1 MEYKSLY
8 KYGQEVSALV
18 ILWDYKSRGH
28 VSFSLML
35 DQNSRFSLG
44 HIGATDRPRA
54 WCFLGT
60 LGYREARER
69 AQEYDQ
75 VSITCVFV
83 ASKVPPPNSY
93 LNQNKMLGLKAT
105 LNIID
110 NSGALLA
117 ECVNVL
123 KSKSTGTGMAKV
135 GDEIVVV
142 IRRARPI
149 SATAL
154 ASATAIKV
162 RKGDVRRALVRTKK
176 EVMRPDGRYIRFDDN
191 AAVLLNN
198 KKELLGTRIGGVVS
212 ADLRMK
218 GWSKIASLAPKV

>member
-83 ASKVPPPNSY
+83 ASK
-93 LNQNKMLGLKAT
+93 
-105 LNIID
+105 IID

-162 RKGDVRRALVRTKK
+162 RKGDVRRALVVRTKK

-218 GWSKIASLAPKV
+218 GWSKIASLAPKVV

>member
-1 MEYKSLY
+1 MTYHDIGCLSSSRL
-8 KYGQEVSALV
+8 VS
-18 ILWDYKSRGH
+18 SRLNATLIAG
-28 VSFSLML
+28 L
-35 DQNSRFSLG
+35 DHT
-44 HIGATDRPRA
+44 HIRGVNVLTQQGRLS
-54 WCFLGT
+54 C
-60 LGYREARER
+60 
-69 AQEYDQ
+69 
-75 VSITCVFV
+75 I
-83 ASKVPPPNSY
+83 PNSY
-93 LNQNKMLGLKAT
+93 STTNPESIMLGLKAT

-162 RKGDVRRALVRTKK
+162 RKGDVRRAVVVRTKK

-191 AAVLLNN
+191 AGVLLNN
-198 KKELLGTRIGGVVS
+198 KKELLGTRINGVVS

-218 GWSKIASLAPKV
+218 GWSKIASLAPKVV

>member
-1 MEYKSLY
+1 MRS
-8 KYGQEVSALV
+8 
-18 ILWDYKSRGH
+18 
-28 VSFSLML
+28 
-35 DQNSRFSLG
+35 
-44 HIGATDRPRA
+44 
-54 WCFLGT
+54 
-60 LGYREARER
+60 
-69 AQEYDQ
+69 
-75 VSITCVFV
+75 
-83 ASKVPPPNSY
+83 
-93 LNQNKMLGLKAT
+93 
-105 LNIID
+105 
-110 NSGALLA
+110 
-117 ECVNVL
+117 
-123 KSKSTGTGMAKV
+123 GMAKV

-162 RKGDVRRALVRTKK
+162 RKGDVRRALVVRTKK

>member
-1 MEYKSLY
+1 
-8 KYGQEVSALV
+8 
-18 ILWDYKSRGH
+18 
-28 VSFSLML
+28 
-35 DQNSRFSLG
+35 
-44 HIGATDRPRA
+44 
-54 WCFLGT
+54 
-60 LGYREARER
+60 
-69 AQEYDQ
+69 
-75 VSITCVFV
+75 
-83 ASKVPPPNSY
+83 
-93 LNQNKMLGLKAT
+93 MLGLKAT

-149 SATAL
+149 SSTAL

-162 RKGDVRRALVRTKK
+162 RKGDVRRALVVRTKK

-191 AAVLLNN
+191 AGVLLNN
-198 KKELLGTRIGGVVS
+198 VKVIGVFQ
-212 ADLRMK
+212 
-218 GWSKIASLAPKV
+218 